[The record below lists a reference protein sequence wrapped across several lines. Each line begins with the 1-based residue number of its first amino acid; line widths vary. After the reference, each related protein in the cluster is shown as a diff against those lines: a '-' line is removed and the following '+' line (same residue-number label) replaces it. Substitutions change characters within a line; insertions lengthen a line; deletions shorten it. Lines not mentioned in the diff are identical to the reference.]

1 MPMGPCRVHGC
12 PWGHAGQKDTYGCP
26 WDHAWHRDTPGC
38 PSRHPDRWPQA
49 SPLSPRQSPA
59 YTLVWTRQNHGTL
72 PAGAVDF
79 NGILTLRNVR
89 PEDAGVYVC
98 TGSNMLD
105 MDEGTAT
112 LYVQGEPAGR
122 PDAGGDGQVCHPDAR
137 GTGVPATKML
147 APRRRGDGRTRRPD
161 ARAVG
166 ALATRTRGR
175 WAARRRGDG
184 HVQCPETRVMGLP
197 GAQMLG

>member
-1 MPMGPCRVHGC
+1 MGVQLPPV
-12 PWGHAGQKDTYGCP
+12 PVPAV
-26 WDHAWHRDTPGC
+26 C
-38 PSRHPDRWPQA
+38 PSPVA
-49 SPLSPRQSPA
+49 SGLSLSPRQSPA

-112 LYVQGEPAGR
+112 LYVQGEPAGC
-122 PDAGGDGQVCHPDAR
+122 PDAGV
-137 GTGVPATKML
+137 M
-147 APRRRGDGRTRRPD
+147 
-161 ARAVG
+161 G
-166 ALATRTRGR
+166 ALG
-175 WAARRRGDG
+175 AR
-184 HVQCPETRVMGLP
+184 
-197 GAQMLG
+197 MLG

>member
-1 MPMGPCRVHGC
+1 MPIQPYGPSQTPLGAYV
-12 PWGHAGQKDTYGCP
+12 TL
-26 WDHAWHRDTPGC
+26 RDTPTLVGDHLS
-38 PSRHPDRWPQA
+38 PMGAQMGIQPPPPQ
-49 SPLSPRQSPA
+49 SPLSPADALPHCLPIPMASGLSLSPHQSPA

-112 LYVQGEPAGR
+112 LYVQGKPAGVR
-122 PDAGGDGQVCHPDAR
+122 RHWGG
-137 GTGVPATKML
+137 
-147 APRRRGDGRTRRPD
+147 
-161 ARAVG
+161 
-166 ALATRTRGR
+166 
-175 WAARRRGDG
+175 G
-184 HVQCPETRVMGLP
+184 HTQCPDTRVMGS
-197 GAQMLG
+197 LGTQLLG